1 MGIVRYAVQEGQKFQ
16 ASPGYPTRSFSYII
30 YTYICT
36 ISHLY
41 SHKVLDRKRKINFT
55 IALLHFSLKMGHLAL
70 SSKTWSKRKGISQH
84 GNSNEKDVMSL
95 RTEFFKAPA
104 EQTSKSLCKIGGL
117 QIDRWCENL
126 KYRSKG
132 CLPRLSD

>member
-1 MGIVRYAVQEGQKFQ
+1 MLCRKVKSLRPALAMQQGPSHI
-16 ASPGYPTRSFSYII
+16 S
-30 YTYICT
+30 YICT

-55 IALLHFSLKMGHLAL
+55 IALLLFSLKMGHLAL

-95 RTEFFKAPA
+95 RTEFLKAQLSKQVSPSVKLEA
-104 EQTSKSLCKIGGL
+104 CKLTDGVKTSNTGAKVVC
-117 QIDRWCENL
+117 
-126 KYRSKG
+126 
-132 CLPRLSD
+132 PV